1 VEGGK
6 HDYRTTHYDIVPTLL
21 SRHMGVE
28 NPIGDYSVGLPLS
41 DSSPRPWH
49 FVGNDL
55 HYSFILDGDTILTK
69 EGSGWMEVTD
79 GRLNPI
85 TGYKIRPKEF
95 EKAMQK
101 LNHFFRP
108 AGE

>member
-1 VEGGK
+1 
-6 HDYRTTHYDIVPTLL
+6 
-21 SRHMGVE
+21 
-28 NPIGDYSVGLPLS
+28 
-41 DSSPRPWH
+41 
-49 FVGNDL
+49 
-55 HYSFILDGDTILTK
+55 
-69 EGSGWMEVTD
+69 MEVTD